1 MTEQVPHQVLCI
13 VQARLASRK
22 LPGKPLASLRGQPMI
37 WRQLERLRAARSL
50 NRIVVATSLE
60 ASDDPL
66 ASWLVSRGQPVF
78 RGAPTD
84 LLGRFAR
91 CVAAAGPVSHV
102 VRIKGDSPFVDPGV
116 IDRAVWLARDSGA
129 DYVANREPASFPVG
143 LEVEVVT
150 VAALNAA
157 AEAPRDPMARTSPT
171 AYIRSHPDLFSWKS
185 FEAVRDHS
193 RLNWRVKTHADLA
206 FARGVYNALHPV
218 DPLFGMNDVLDLIGG
233 RQDLARF
240 SAAA

>member
-1 MTEQVPHQVLCI
+1 MTEQVLCI

-37 WRQLERLRAARSL
+37 WRQLERLRAARSVG
-50 NRIVVATSLE
+50 RIVVATSME

-84 LLGRFAR
+84 ILGRFAR
-91 CVAAAGPVSHV
+91 CIAAAGPVSHI
-102 VRIKGDSPFVDPGV
+102 VRIKGDSPFVDPGLV
-116 IDRAVWLARDSGA
+116 DRAVWLAKDSGA
-129 DYVANREPASFPVG
+129 DYVANREPASFPIG

-150 VAALNAA
+150 AAALNAA

-171 AYIRSHPDLFSWKS
+171 AFIRSHPDQFSWKS

-193 RLNWRVKTHADLA
+193 RLNWQVKNHADLA
-206 FARGVYNALHPV
+206 FARSVYNALHPV

-233 RQDLARF
+233 RQDLAQF
-240 SAAA
+240 GAAA